1 MSYCSTNTT
10 DSPIG
15 DYNQCLLRVLRLC
28 DGCVT
33 AVAAVACDCDYSLE
47 CYDTNWGLVCA
58 LAVPV
63 IVFFSLGMPF
73 SFAYMLYKRRHRLDE
88 PSVKKLLGVLY
99 SSYRPECFYFESV
112 QMIFKLSLW
121 ACLVF
126 FEQGSQ
132 FQIAAGGLICVIQLV
147 VNVKLTPFR
156 YATEVRVV
164 LVLKYC
170 IQYTNW

>member
-1 MSYCSTNTT
+1 MITTNVF
-10 DSPIG
+10 SA
-15 DYNQCLLRVLRLC
+15 YY
-28 DGCVT
+28 GCVT
-33 AVAAVACDCDYSLE
+33 AVVAVACDCDYSLE

-170 IQYTNW
+170 IQYTNWYHW